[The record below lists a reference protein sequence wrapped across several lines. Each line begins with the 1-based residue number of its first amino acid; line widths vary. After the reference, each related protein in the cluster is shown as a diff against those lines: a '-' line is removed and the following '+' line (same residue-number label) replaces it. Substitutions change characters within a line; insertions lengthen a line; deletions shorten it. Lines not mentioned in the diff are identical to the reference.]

1 MARFNANTVKLGR
14 LPKRVDR
21 GGYGG
26 TERTLQFTKYSKALP
41 PPPASADWIKACSS
55 FDMLGNDDY
64 GDCVFASKGHIIQV
78 CTANEDVEVKL
89 SEQTI
94 VKAYLTFTG
103 GRDQGANILDALKW
117 WRKNAAKL
125 DGHPVWAYVSIE
137 PTDQEAIKQ
146 AIALFGAVK
155 IGVNLAAAWRHT
167 DVWDV
172 GRGRDYTPGSWGS
185 HDVPASAYD
194 AAGVTVITWGDTV
207 KMTWAAVPVYC
218 DEMYA
223 LILPDW
229 IRHDGISPSGLDLPA
244 LHEDLFA
251 IGQAELTEG

>member
-1 MARFNANTVKLGR
+1 MPRFNSSAVKFGR
-14 LPKRVDR
+14 LPKRIDR
-21 GGYGG
+21 GGPGG
-26 TERTLQFTKYSKALP
+26 TERTLKFTKYSKALP
-41 PPPASADWIKACSS
+41 PPPMSADWIKACSS

-94 VKAYLTFTG
+94 IKAYLTFTG
-103 GRDQGANILDALKW
+103 GRDQGANILNALKW
-117 WRKNAAKL
+117 WRANAAKL
-125 DGHPVWAYVSIE
+125 GGHALWAYVSIE

-155 IGVNLAAAWRHT
+155 IGVNLAAAWQGA

-172 GRGRDYTPGSWGS
+172 GRGRNYEPGSWGS
-185 HDVPASAYD
+185 HDVPGCSYNAD
-194 AAGVTVITWGDTV
+194 GITVITWADTI

-229 IRHDGISPSGLDLPA
+229 LRKDAISPSGLDLPT
-244 LHEDLFA
+244 LHKDLFA
-251 IGQAELTEG
+251 IGQAESLEG